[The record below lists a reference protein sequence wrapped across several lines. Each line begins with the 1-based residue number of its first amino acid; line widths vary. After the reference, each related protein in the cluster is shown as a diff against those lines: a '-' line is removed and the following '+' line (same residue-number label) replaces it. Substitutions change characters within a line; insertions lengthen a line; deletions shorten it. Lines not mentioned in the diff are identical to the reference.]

1 MDVVSSRARLLRACS
16 LGKLPT
22 QRFLFFSLRQSMP
35 IMGGIEATAMIR
47 ATEES
52 EGYVR
57 TSIIALTAHAMLGDR
72 EKCLSAGMDE

>member
-1 MDVVSSRARLLRACS
+1 
-16 LGKLPT
+16 
-22 QRFLFFSLRQSMP
+22 MP